1 MINSIENRKFSKIF
15 QNSISIAS
23 FFDRNREKYEDTS
36 LINLFSFPI
45 FQFKVTAT
53 STKSTIFC
61 QFSPLIIHP
70 SSHPFP
76 SNPFSC
82 MFAPGEE
89 ILRSKKRRRELRRG
103 LSMILELEH
112 NLRHCQEGCS
122 SRNPFASTLENTEFT
137 WTTTF
142 PIINFYCV
150 FWSLRFFSQ
159 RKKDKRV
166 VFVEKDKL
174 AFR

>member
-61 QFSPLIIHP
+61 QFSINYPSFEPSFPFESLFLHVCTRRGNPAVKEEAKRIKKRIIHDSRVRTQLTP
-70 SSHPFP
+70 LSRRMLLEEPFRFDTREHRIYLDHHL
-76 SNPFSC
+76 SNHK
-82 MFAPGEE
+82 
-89 ILRSKKRRRELRRG
+89 LL
-103 LSMILELEH
+103 
-112 NLRHCQEGCS
+112 
-122 SRNPFASTLENTEFT
+122 
-137 WTTTF
+137 
-142 PIINFYCV
+142 
-150 FWSLRFFSQ
+150 LRFLVTAVFFSTEE
-159 RKKDKRV
+159 R
-166 VFVEKDKL
+166 
-174 AFR
+174 

>member
-23 FFDRNREKYEDTS
+23 FFDRNREDTS

-70 SSHPFP
+70 SSHPFL

-142 PIINFYCV
+142 RIINFYCV

-159 RKKDKRV
+159 RKKDERV